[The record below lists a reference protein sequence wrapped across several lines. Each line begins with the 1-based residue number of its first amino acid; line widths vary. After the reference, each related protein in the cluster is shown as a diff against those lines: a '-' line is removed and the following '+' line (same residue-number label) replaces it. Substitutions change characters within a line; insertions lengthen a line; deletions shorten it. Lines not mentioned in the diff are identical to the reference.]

1 MWLNEH
7 FLGHRTILS
16 TEAEEPLPYDVSL
29 FPALGWDQVSSRAW
43 QSEFV
48 GWIKRAQLTEVE
60 LDRITASPLC
70 QEIKAVYK

>member
-1 MWLNEH
+1 MNI
-7 FLGHRTILS
+7 FLDTEPSYQPKQKSLS
-16 TEAEEPLPYDVSL
+16 PVMYPL